1 LARWLSWQEG
11 GAEDRAHD
19 EQANAGNGGVR
30 DADALYGAGQGG
42 GTAAGHSR
50 RGAAGL
56 RCAGIVLGK
65 VLVMTGP
72 QDQAAGGDRLRAAH
86 TDREQVIEALKAAF
100 VHGRLTKDEFDT
112 RAGQAL
118 SARTY
123 ADLSA
128 LTADIPAAH
137 VDPAAPVPVRA
148 PTVRAPAVRAPAV
161 RAPAVRRPL
170 AKAAAGSGV
179 CLVIAFAA
187 RAAVEHFDPAGA
199 GPDPQ
204 HYMAAP
210 FILLGFL
217 AVFGALGIL
226 VVGVAASV
234 NQRRSRRQPPPGPGG
249 RALGGERPE
258 GTGRLVPPGRPA
270 DKNEADL
277 RAHKP
282 RRRRRPVPAQTG
294 RAPGGATAAPGA
306 V

>member
-1 LARWLSWQEG
+1 
-11 GAEDRAHD
+11 
-19 EQANAGNGGVR
+19 
-30 DADALYGAGQGG
+30 
-42 GTAAGHSR
+42 
-50 RGAAGL
+50 
-56 RCAGIVLGK
+56 
-65 VLVMTGP
+65 M
-72 QDQAAGGDRLRAAH
+72 
-86 TDREQVIEALKAAF
+86 IEALKAAF

-112 RAGQAL
+112 RVGQAL

-137 VDPAAPVPVRA
+137 VDPAAPGPCAGADGAGAGGA
-148 PTVRAPAVRAPAV
+148 PTTSQGGRWVGRLPGHR
-161 RAPAVRRPL
+161 VRRPCRRGAL
-170 AKAAAGSGV
+170 RSG
-179 CLVIAFAA
+179 
-187 RAAVEHFDPAGA
+187 GA

-249 RALGGERPE
+249 RALDGERPE

-270 DKNEADL
+270 DKTKPTCALTSRRSADGPFP
-277 RAHKP
+277 P
-282 RRRRRPVPAQTG
+282 RRAGHRV
-294 RAPGGATAAPGA
+294 APRQRLARSDCE
-306 V
+306 

>member
-1 LARWLSWQEG
+1 
-11 GAEDRAHD
+11 
-19 EQANAGNGGVR
+19 
-30 DADALYGAGQGG
+30 
-42 GTAAGHSR
+42 
-50 RGAAGL
+50 
-56 RCAGIVLGK
+56 VLGK
-65 VLVMTGP
+65 VLVMTEP
-72 QDQAAGGDRLRAAH
+72 QDQAAGGGRLTAGHA
-86 TDREQVIEALKAAF
+86 DREQVIEALKAAF
-100 VHGRLTKDEFDT
+100 VHGRLNKAEFDT

-118 SARTY
+118 CARTY

-137 VDPAAPVPVRA
+137 VDPPAPVPVRA
-148 PTVRAPAVRAPAV
+148 QAVRASAV

-170 AKAAAGSGV
+170 AKAAAGAGV

-204 HYMAAP
+204 HYLAAP
-210 FILLGFL
+210 FILLCFL

-249 RALGGERPE
+249 RALG
-258 GTGRLVPPGRPA
+258 
-270 DKNEADL
+270 
-277 RAHKP
+277 
-282 RRRRRPVPAQTG
+282 
-294 RAPGGATAAPGA
+294 RAPGGVAAAPGA